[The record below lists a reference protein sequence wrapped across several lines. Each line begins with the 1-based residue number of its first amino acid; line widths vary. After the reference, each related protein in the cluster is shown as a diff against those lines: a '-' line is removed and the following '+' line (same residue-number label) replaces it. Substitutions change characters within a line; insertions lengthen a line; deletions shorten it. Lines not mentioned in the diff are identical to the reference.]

1 MRNSRS
7 PNTYKKCLYLPKW
20 TASFRLGGIVKQGIT
35 INFVLKEGCGFLQ
48 LDYLGVIVQFSEIE
62 LQPGRA
68 WLLS

>member
-1 MRNSRS
+1 
-7 PNTYKKCLYLPKW
+7 
-20 TASFRLGGIVKQGIT
+20 VKQGIT

-48 LDYLGVIVQFSEIE
+48 LDYLGVNAQFSEIE